1 MLKIKR
7 RLLSI
12 LLLIVIIA
20 SPLSAQVKKEK
31 QKKETTKQVHVDL
44 KDGKKI
50 EGKLIERIG
59 DTVVIETDSFIAH
72 VNIKNIK
79 SIEELNT
86 DKTNLYKY
94 LYNENRHA
102 PHGFFA
108 PTGFGLRKGEGY
120 YKNFYLFMNHLN
132 YGFTD
137 NFSLEF
143 STETLSLLASGN
155 GTSPFQVIYL
165 VPKLSYTVAK
175 DVNLGIGMYIARLGS
190 DLSGSNGTTFAVP
203 FGVTTFG
210 NRNNNLSVGLGT
222 LLFSPSANETNIFV
236 LSLSGQLR
244 LAKNFGLVTE
254 NYLFKSPNFGFSNNS
269 SFPLNSIGM
278 RYMSH
283 SFSFDVGVSFT
294 LGQDNFRLPVL
305 GFSVPFGHKK

>member
-1 MLKIKR
+1 M
-7 RLLSI
+7 
-12 LLLIVIIA
+12 A
-20 SPLSAQVKKEK
+20 SPLSAQIKKEK
-31 QKKETTKQVHVDL
+31 QKKETAKQVHVDL
-44 KDGKKI
+44 KDGKQI

-59 DTVVIETDSFIAH
+59 DTVVVESDTLIARIH
-72 VNIKNIK
+72 IRNIKNIQ
-79 SIEELNT
+79 ELNNEN
-86 DKTNLYKY
+86 TNWNKF
-94 LYNENRHA
+94 LYNENKHA

-143 STETLSLLASGN
+143 STETLSLLTSGS

-165 VPKLSYTVAK
+165 VPKLSYSVAK
-175 DVNLGIGMYIARLGS
+175 DVNLGLGMYIARLGS
-190 DLSGSNGTTFAVP
+190 DISSSNSSTFGVP

-210 NRNNNLSVGLGT
+210 NRDNNLSIGVGT
-222 LLFSPSANETNIFV
+222 LLFAPSANEGNIFV
-236 LSLSGQLR
+236 FSLSGQLR

-254 NYLFKSPNFGFSNNS
+254 NYLFKSSAFGGNS
-269 SFPLNSIGM
+269 SFPLSSIGM
-278 RYMSH
+278 RYMSN
-283 SFSFDVGVSFT
+283 SFSFDLGISFN
-294 LGQDNFRLPVL
+294 LGQDNFRFPVL

>member
-1 MLKIKR
+1 MKR
-7 RLLSI
+7 YLLQFLSI
-12 LLLIVIIA
+12 ALLIGTMA

-44 KDGKKI
+44 KDGKHI
-50 EGKLIERIG
+50 EGKLLERIG
-59 DTVVIETDSFIAH
+59 DTVVIESDTFIAR

-79 SIEELNT
+79 NIQELNSGNSNF
-86 DKTNLYKY
+86 DKF
-94 LYNENRHA
+94 LYNENKHA

-120 YKNFYLFMNHLN
+120 YKNFYLFINHLN

-143 STETLSLLASGN
+143 STETLFLLTSRASGF
-155 GTSPFQVIYL
+155 SPFQVIYV

-175 DVNLGIGMYIARLGS
+175 DVNLGLGMYIARLGS
-190 DLSGSNGTTFAVP
+190 IVSSSNSTTFAVP

-210 NRNNNLSVGLGT
+210 NRDNNLSIGLGT
-222 LLFSPSANETNIFV
+222 LLFAPSANETNIFV
-236 LSLSGQLR
+236 ASLSGQLR

-254 NYLFKSPNFGFSNNS
+254 NYLFRSPSFGGGNA
-269 SFPLNSIGM
+269 SFPLGSIGM
-278 RYMSH
+278 RYMSDN
-283 SFSFDVGVSFT
+283 FSFD
-294 LGQDNFRLPVL
+294 LGINNLRLPVL
-305 GFSVPFGHKK
+305 GFSVPFGRKK